1 MEFTTTF
8 HKQLFNRQSFR
19 VGWSVCWRI
28 WVATIGLRIVF
39 TLPVAFWYNF
49 HRAAAQNPS
58 SIRLQFEQISGLG
71 NIPTLIALIPVMS
84 WIGKSVL
91 RKKSLP
97 VPSRFIGWTLLW
109 RGGGLAVLLGLSSV
123 VVLVLPV
130 ALIIP
135 KSAAIFTASL
145 IAMLMFASSLFS
157 YGWATLRLSRMTDAK
172 EPAQ

>member
-1 MEFTTTF
+1 MTF
-8 HKQLFNRQSFR
+8 HKQLFNRQTFR

-28 WVATIGLRIVF
+28 WAATIGLRIVF
-39 TLPVAFWYNF
+39 TLPVAFWYSF
-49 HRAAAQNPS
+49 HRAAAAQDPS

-91 RKKSLP
+91 RKRGLP
-97 VPSRFIGWTLLW
+97 VSSRFIGWTLLW
-109 RGGGLAVLLGLSSV
+109 RGGGLAVLLGLGSV

-130 ALIIP
+130 AWITP
-135 KSAAIFTASL
+135 KLATIFAAPL

-157 YGWATLRLSRMTDAK
+157 FGWATLRVSRMATPETETID
-172 EPAQ
+172 